1 MASTYVN
8 NLRLDEMATGD
19 GSGTWGTT
27 TNTNLTLI
35 GEAFGYA
42 TKAIADASTD
52 TLTIPDGTETNSEP
66 RAMYLKLTGGG
77 QACTVT
83 LAPNTVSKT
92 WIIDNGTSYTLTFS
106 QGSGANV
113 AVSAGQ
119 VKVLTTDGAGSGA
132 VVYDVLT
139 DLELAGTTTAATFT
153 ASGVITGLT
162 VEATGDTAAGD
173 NAAMGYT
180 SAEGL
185 ILTGQGSTNDV
196 TIKND
201 ADADVITI
209 ATGATNV
216 DIVGDV
222 TASTVNA
229 DGDTAASDNAAMGYT
244 SAEGLILTGQ
254 GSTNDVTI
262 KNDADADVITIATGG
277 TAVDVVGDLT
287 AGTVNA
293 DGDTSAGDNATMGYT
308 SAEGL
313 ILTGQGSTND
323 VTIKNDADGD
333 VITIPT
339 GATGVTFAGA
349 VSFPDGSAGSP
360 SITNTGDTD
369 TGLLFSAADT
379 LSFTAGGT
387 AQFTMAD
394 GLIAPVTNNDIDLG
408 TDALEFKN
416 AWFDGTVETDNL
428 TIGGAQGSDGQ
439 VLTSTGSGV
448 GWEDAS
454 GGSGS
459 FSEALTVGE
468 DDQGYDVKFFND
480 TTGGYVLYDSSTGL
494 LSNKNTT
501 TNGGTL
507 YLEHVGDGKTPM
519 YWYAI
524 TNTQYI
530 AWYCDSASWQM
541 LIDESLMISTGH
553 KTGTDHLQFATNL
566 RNERMRIEDGGNVGI
581 GTTDPATLL
590 DVDGAVTKNSGS
602 FRIDHPIP
610 AMEDTHSL
618 VHSFIEGPRAD
629 LIYRGVVDLAGGS
642 ATVNIDTVSGMT
654 DGTFV
659 LLCDDVQCFTTNEDN
674 WDLVKASVTGNILT
688 ITSQNASS
696 TATIS
701 WMVIGDR
708 KDQHMLETEWTD
720 ENGKVIVE
728 PTKGGLV

>member
-1 MASTYVN
+1 MASSYIN

-19 GSGTWGTT
+19 GSGTWGVT
-27 TNTNLTLI
+27 TNTNLTLV

-42 TKAIADASTD
+42 TAAIADASTD
-52 TLTIPDGTETNSEP
+52 TLTIPDGTETDSEP
-66 RAMYLKLTGGG
+66 RRMYLKLTGGG

-113 AVSAGQ
+113 AISAGQ
-119 VKVLTTDGAGSGA
+119 VKVITTDGAGSGA

-139 DLELAGTTTAATFT
+139 DLELAGTTTAATLT

-173 NAAMGYT
+173 NAAIGYT

-254 GSTNDVTI
+254 GSTSDLTV
-262 KNDADADVITIATGG
+262 KNDADTAVITIATG
-277 TAVDVVGDLT
+277 TTNVDIVGDVT
-287 AGTVNA
+287 ASTVNA
-293 DGDTSAGDNATMGYT
+293 DGDTASGDNAAMGYT

-360 SITNTGDTD
+360 SITNTGDTN

-394 GLIAPVTNNDIDLG
+394 GLIAPVTNNDVDLG

-416 AWFDGTVETDNL
+416 AWFDGT
-428 TIGGAQGSDGQ
+428 G
-439 VLTSTGSGV
+439 
-448 GWEDAS
+448 
-454 GGSGS
+454 
-459 FSEALTVGE
+459 
-468 DDQGYDVKFFND
+468 
-480 TTGGYVLYDSSTGL
+480 
-494 LSNKNTT
+494 
-501 TNGGTL
+501 
-507 YLEHVGDGKTPM
+507 
-519 YWYAI
+519 
-524 TNTQYI
+524 
-530 AWYCDSASWQM
+530 C
-541 LIDESLMISTGH
+541 
-553 KTGTDHLQFATNL
+553 
-566 RNERMRIEDGGNVGI
+566 
-581 GTTDPATLL
+581 
-590 DVDGAVTKNSGS
+590 
-602 FRIDHPIP
+602 FRI
-610 AMEDTHSL
+610 
-618 VHSFIEGPRAD
+618 
-629 LIYRGVVDLAGGS
+629 
-642 ATVNIDTVSGMT
+642 
-654 DGTFV
+654 
-659 LLCDDVQCFTTNEDN
+659 
-674 WDLVKASVTGNILT
+674 
-688 ITSQNASS
+688 
-696 TATIS
+696 
-701 WMVIGDR
+701 
-708 KDQHMLETEWTD
+708 
-720 ENGKVIVE
+720 
-728 PTKGGLV
+728 